1 MGIVR
6 LCSRFFFSGKRA
18 NELSNSWS
26 SMTNI
31 CDRICRMKLGE
42 VRYLESLVV
51 ICGNRI
57 IEDRG
62 FDSKRSSFQWSLA
75 FVKLIVIKWLISA
88 LNVIKNCCVSKIIFN
103 LYSLSERF
111 RIFNQT
117 NDSFRFED
125 KEYF

>member
-1 MGIVR
+1 MARLFNSGGWRGAIVDYVLTR
-6 LCSRFFFSGKRA
+6 VCEWESFVYVLAFFFSGKRA

-62 FDSKRSSFQWSLA
+62 FDSRRSSFQWSLA
-75 FVKLIVIKWLISA
+75 FVKLIVIKWLIS
-88 LNVIKNCCVSKIIFN
+88 
-103 LYSLSERF
+103 
-111 RIFNQT
+111 
-117 NDSFRFED
+117 FEC
-125 KEYF
+125 Y

>member
-6 LCSRFFFSGKRA
+6 LCSGFFFSVNGRT

-51 ICGNRI
+51 VCGNRI

-62 FDSKRSSFQWSLA
+62 FDSRRSSFHWSLV
-75 FVKLIVIKWLISA
+75 FMRLSLIK
-88 LNVIKNCCVSKIIFN
+88 
-103 LYSLSERF
+103 
-111 RIFNQT
+111 
-117 NDSFRFED
+117 
-125 KEYF
+125 